1 MESIFWW
8 FKQIVIL
15 FVSGFFL
22 HRGVVVL
29 IASYGLDNPFNFV
42 MYFFSSCL
50 LILVSAGIMLYPLF
64 RIHARLKGIDLDDHP
79 SPGED
84 S

>member
-1 MESIFWW
+1 MDSIFWW

-22 HRGVVVL
+22 HRGIMVL

-42 MYFFSSCL
+42 MYFFSSSL
-50 LILVSAGIMLYPLF
+50 LILVSASIMLYPLF
-64 RIHARLKGIDLDDHP
+64 RIHARLRGVSPDDHP
-79 SPGED
+79 SPEED